1 MKEDQSHLYMM
12 LNFKPLAELLIGP
25 ALQFFLKILTKKLKA
40 NRSFS
45 EDIDILGE
53 VALEKNI
60 VLKAHT

>member
-25 ALQFFLKILTKKLKA
+25 ALQFFKNFNKIFRA

-53 VALEKNI
+53 VALEKNM